1 MANNDWGKPHRPIP
15 WYARRDTDVPE
26 KTQSTYKQRKYLK
39 RLGLDEEISELL
51 TRREASEEI
60 TRRRGQSSSSDK
72 DDPDK

>member
-1 MANNDWGKPHRPIP
+1 MPKDHWNRPKRPIQ
-15 WYARRDTDVPE
+15 WYARRDIDVPE

-60 TRRRGQSSSSDK
+60 SRRRGQSSSDDNGKSDE
-72 DDPDK
+72 